1 MSKVQVDAVK
11 RDFMIKPRLEYRTL
25 QGVNGPLVILEV
37 RATTP
42 SAVWHGG
49 FPMPPVPPTALPS
62 C

>member
-42 SAVWHGG
+42 SAV
-49 FPMPPVPPTALPS
+49 
-62 C
+62 